1 MAVTFI
7 DLFAGIGGFHAAGES
22 FGWECVFA
30 NEMDPAAASVYE
42 QNWDLKALG
51 NIHEYT
57 RASKKGTIP
66 AHDVLFAG
74 FPCQP
79 FSKSG
84 KQKGMDEDRGSLFHD
99 IAFILEGKS
108 QSITT
113 IERLVLNVMQ
123 RMSGIAT
130 ETHRLT
136 QMIAHT
142 NCKLLDTRKTTPNF
156 RYFEKE
162 AVRIGGGY
170 NHRYALYDMILVKD
184 NHIDFAGGVKPAL
197 SKISEFIKERNLS
210 IKVEVE
216 TRNLEEVDE
225 VIETSVAFRIMLDNF
240 TPEKLREAVL
250 HINGR
255 VETEASGGIN
265 ENTLVS
271 YAETGVDFISMG
283 ALTHHVKSF
292 DLSLK
297 AIK

>member
-1 MAVTFI
+1 MNPFDFSSWLQSALQEDIGPGDYTTLATIPSSAMGKAQLIVKDNGVIAGVSIAEKIIHAFDPSLKVTT
-7 DLFAGIGGFHAAGES
+7 L
-22 FGWECVFA
+22 
-30 NEMDPAAASVYE
+30 
-42 QNWDLKALG
+42 
-51 NIHEYT
+51 IHDGDVV
-57 RASKKGTIP
+57 KKG
-66 AHDVLFAG
+66 
-74 FPCQP
+74 
-79 FSKSG
+79 
-84 KQKGMDEDRGSLFHD
+84 D
-99 IAFILEGKS
+99 IAFFVEGKS

-142 NCKLLDTRKTTPNF
+142 TCKLLDTRKTTPNF

-216 TRNLEEVDE
+216 TRNLDEVDQ
-225 VIETSVAFRIMLDNF
+225 VLETGIAFRIMLDNF
-240 TPEKLREAVL
+240 NPKKLREAVL

-271 YAETGVDFISMG
+271 YAETGVNYISMG

-297 AIK
+297 AI

>member
-1 MAVTFI
+1 MNAFDFDKWLAEALREDIGPGDFTTLATIPSDAIGKAQLIVKDNGVIAGLSIAEKIIHAFDPNLKVTTFI
-7 DLFAGIGGFHAAGES
+7 QDGAT
-22 FGWECVFA
+22 V
-30 NEMDPAAASVYE
+30 
-42 QNWDLKALG
+42 
-51 NIHEYT
+51 
-57 RASKKGTIP
+57 KKG
-66 AHDVLFAG
+66 
-74 FPCQP
+74 
-79 FSKSG
+79 
-84 KQKGMDEDRGSLFHD
+84 D
-99 IAFILEGKS
+99 IAFFVEGKS

-197 SKISEFIKERNLS
+197 SKISEFLKERNLS
-210 IKVEVE
+210 IQVEVE

-225 VIETSVAFRIMLDNF
+225 VIESGVAFRIMLDNF
-240 TPEKLREAVL
+240 TPQKLREAVL
-250 HINGR
+250 HIHGR

-265 ENTLVS
+265 ESTLVS

-297 AIK
+297 AVK

>member
-1 MAVTFI
+1 MNAFDFDKWLAEALNEDIGPGDFTTLATIPNNAIGKAQLIVKDNGIIAGVTIAEKIIHAFDSSLKVTTFI
-7 DLFAGIGGFHAAGES
+7 QDGAT
-22 FGWECVFA
+22 V
-30 NEMDPAAASVYE
+30 
-42 QNWDLKALG
+42 
-51 NIHEYT
+51 
-57 RASKKGTIP
+57 
-66 AHDVLFAG
+66 
-74 FPCQP
+74 
-79 FSKSG
+79 
-84 KQKGMDEDRGSLFHD
+84 QKGD

-136 QMIAHT
+136 KMIAHT

-225 VIETSVAFRIMLDNF
+225 VIETGVAFRIMLDNF
-240 TPEKLREAVL
+240 SPEKLREAVL

>member
-1 MAVTFI
+1 MNALDFETWLAEALKE
-7 DLFAGIGGFHAAGES
+7 DIGPGDFTTLA
-22 FGWECVFA
+22 
-30 NEMDPAAASVYE
+30 
-42 QNWDLKALG
+42 
-51 NIHEYT
+51 
-57 RASKKGTIP
+57 TIP
-66 AHDVLFAG
+66 DNAIGKAQLIVKDNGVLAG
-74 FPCQP
+74 VSIAEKIIHAFDPSLKMTTLLQD
-79 FSKSG
+79 G
-84 KQKGMDEDRGSLFHD
+84 AVVQKGD
-99 IAFILEGKS
+99 IAFYVEGKS

-197 SKISEFIKERNLS
+197 SKISEFIKERNLT

-216 TRNLEEVDE
+216 TRNLDEVDE
-225 VIETSVAFRIMLDNF
+225 VIETGVAFRIMLDNF

-250 HINGR
+250 YINGR

-271 YAETGVDFISMG
+271 YAETGVNYISMG

>member
-1 MAVTFI
+1 MNEFDFDKWLAEALREDIGPGDFTTLATIPSDAVGKAQLI
-7 DLFAGIGGFHAAGES
+7 VKDNGVLAGVSIAEKIIHA
-22 FGWECVFA
+22 F
-30 NEMDPAAASVYE
+30 DP
-42 QNWDLKALG
+42 DLKVTTLIQDG
-51 NIHEYT
+51 DIV
-57 RASKKGTIP
+57 KKG
-66 AHDVLFAG
+66 
-74 FPCQP
+74 
-79 FSKSG
+79 
-84 KQKGMDEDRGSLFHD
+84 D
-99 IAFILEGKS
+99 IAFYVEGKS

-197 SKISEFIKERNLS
+197 SKISEFLKERNLS
-210 IKVEVE
+210 IQVEVE

-225 VIETSVAFRIMLDNF
+225 VIETGVAFRIMLDNF
-240 TPEKLREAVL
+240 TPQNLREAVL
-250 HINGR
+250 HIHGK

-265 ENTLVS
+265 ESTLVS

-297 AIK
+297 AVK

>member
-1 MAVTFI
+1 MNAFDFDKWLAEALNEDIGPGDFTTLATIPDNALGKAQLIVKDNGILAGVTIAEKIIHAFDSSLKVTTFI
-7 DLFAGIGGFHAAGES
+7 QDGAT
-22 FGWECVFA
+22 V
-30 NEMDPAAASVYE
+30 
-42 QNWDLKALG
+42 
-51 NIHEYT
+51 
-57 RASKKGTIP
+57 
-66 AHDVLFAG
+66 
-74 FPCQP
+74 
-79 FSKSG
+79 
-84 KQKGMDEDRGSLFHD
+84 QKGD

-130 ETHRLT
+130 ETNRLV
-136 QMIAHT
+136 QMISHT

-225 VIETSVAFRIMLDNF
+225 VIETGVAFRIMLDNF
-240 TPEKLREAVL
+240 SPEKLREAVL

-265 ENTLVS
+265 ETTLVS
-271 YAETGVDFISMG
+271 YAETGVDYISMG

-297 AIK
+297 AVK

>member
-1 MAVTFI
+1 MNAFDFDKWLAEALNEDIGPGDFTTLATIPDNAIGKAQLIVKDNGILAGVTIAEKIIQAFDSSLKVTTFI
-7 DLFAGIGGFHAAGES
+7 QDGAT
-22 FGWECVFA
+22 V
-30 NEMDPAAASVYE
+30 
-42 QNWDLKALG
+42 
-51 NIHEYT
+51 
-57 RASKKGTIP
+57 
-66 AHDVLFAG
+66 
-74 FPCQP
+74 
-79 FSKSG
+79 
-84 KQKGMDEDRGSLFHD
+84 QKGD
-99 IAFILEGKS
+99 IAFIVEGKS

-136 QMIAHT
+136 QMILHT

-197 SKISEFIKERNLS
+197 SKISEFIKERNLT

-216 TRNLEEVDE
+216 TRNLDEVDE
-225 VIETSVAFRIMLDNF
+225 VIETGVAFRIMLDNF

-271 YAETGVDFISMG
+271 YAETGVDYISMG

>member
-1 MAVTFI
+1 MNPFDFETWLAEALRE
-7 DLFAGIGGFHAAGES
+7 DIGPGDFTTLA
-22 FGWECVFA
+22 
-30 NEMDPAAASVYE
+30 
-42 QNWDLKALG
+42 
-51 NIHEYT
+51 
-57 RASKKGTIP
+57 TIP
-66 AHDVLFAG
+66 DNDIGKAQLIVKDNGVLAG
-74 FPCQP
+74 VSIAEKIIHVFDPSLKMTTLLQD
-79 FSKSG
+79 G
-84 KQKGMDEDRGSLFHD
+84 ALVQKGD
-99 IAFILEGKS
+99 IAFYVEGKS

-136 QMIAHT
+136 EMIAHT
-142 NCKLLDTRKTTPNF
+142 SCKLLDTRKTTPNF

-162 AVRIGGGY
+162 AVRIGGGI

-184 NHIDFAGGVKPAL
+184 NHIDFSGGVKPAL
-197 SKISEFIKERNLS
+197 SKIELFLKEQNLDLK
-210 IKVEVE
+210 IEVE
-216 TRNLEEVDE
+216 TRNLKEIDE
-225 VIETSVAFRIMLDNF
+225 VLETGIAFRIMLDNF
-240 TPEKLREAVL
+240 SPDQIREAVQ

>member
-1 MAVTFI
+1 MNAFDFDKWLAEALNEDIGPGDFTTLATIPNNAIGKAQLIVKDNGIIAGVTIAEKIIHAFDSSLKVTTFI
-7 DLFAGIGGFHAAGES
+7 QDGAT
-22 FGWECVFA
+22 V
-30 NEMDPAAASVYE
+30 
-42 QNWDLKALG
+42 
-51 NIHEYT
+51 
-57 RASKKGTIP
+57 
-66 AHDVLFAG
+66 
-74 FPCQP
+74 
-79 FSKSG
+79 
-84 KQKGMDEDRGSLFHD
+84 QKGD

-197 SKISEFIKERNLS
+197 SKISEFIKERNLT

-216 TRNLEEVDE
+216 TRNLDEVDE
-225 VIETSVAFRIMLDNF
+225 VIETGVAFRIMLDNF

-271 YAETGVDFISMG
+271 YAETGVDYISMG

>member
-1 MAVTFI
+1 MNAFDFDKWLAEALNEDIGPGDFTTLATIPDNAIGKAQLIVKDNGILAGVTIAEKIIHAFDSSLKVTTFI
-7 DLFAGIGGFHAAGES
+7 QDGAT
-22 FGWECVFA
+22 V
-30 NEMDPAAASVYE
+30 
-42 QNWDLKALG
+42 
-51 NIHEYT
+51 
-57 RASKKGTIP
+57 
-66 AHDVLFAG
+66 
-74 FPCQP
+74 
-79 FSKSG
+79 
-84 KQKGMDEDRGSLFHD
+84 QKGD
-99 IAFILEGKS
+99 IAFIVEGKS

-136 QMIAHT
+136 QMILHT

-197 SKISEFIKERNLS
+197 SKISEFIKERNLT

-216 TRNLEEVDE
+216 TRNLDEVDE
-225 VIETSVAFRIMLDNF
+225 VIETGVAFRIMLDNF

-250 HINGR
+250 QINGR

-271 YAETGVDFISMG
+271 YAETGVDYISMG

>member
-1 MAVTFI
+1 MNAFDFDKWLAEALNEDIGPGDFTTLATIPNNAIGKAQLIVKDNGIIAGVTIAEKIIHAFDSSLKVTTFI
-7 DLFAGIGGFHAAGES
+7 QDGAT
-22 FGWECVFA
+22 V
-30 NEMDPAAASVYE
+30 
-42 QNWDLKALG
+42 
-51 NIHEYT
+51 
-57 RASKKGTIP
+57 
-66 AHDVLFAG
+66 
-74 FPCQP
+74 
-79 FSKSG
+79 
-84 KQKGMDEDRGSLFHD
+84 QKGD

-225 VIETSVAFRIMLDNF
+225 VIETGVAFRIMLDNF

>member
-1 MAVTFI
+1 MNPFDFSTWLQSALQEDIGPGDYTTLATIPENAIGKAQLIVKDNGVIAGVSIAEKIIYAFDPSLKVTT
-7 DLFAGIGGFHAAGES
+7 L
-22 FGWECVFA
+22 
-30 NEMDPAAASVYE
+30 
-42 QNWDLKALG
+42 
-51 NIHEYT
+51 IHDGDVV
-57 RASKKGTIP
+57 KKG
-66 AHDVLFAG
+66 
-74 FPCQP
+74 
-79 FSKSG
+79 
-84 KQKGMDEDRGSLFHD
+84 D
-99 IAFILEGKS
+99 IAFFVEGKS

-184 NHIDFAGGVKPAL
+184 NHIDFAGGVKTAL
-197 SKISEFIKERNLS
+197 SKISEFIQERNLS

-216 TRNLEEVDE
+216 TRNLDEVDQ
-225 VIETSVAFRIMLDNF
+225 VLETGIAFRIMLDNF
-240 TPEKLREAVL
+240 NPEKLREAVL

-271 YAETGVDFISMG
+271 YAETGVNYISMG

-297 AIK
+297 AI

>member
-1 MAVTFI
+1 MNAFDFDKWLAEALNEDIGPGDFTTLATIPNNAIGKAQLIVKDIGIISGVTIAEKIIHAFDSSLKVTTFI
-7 DLFAGIGGFHAAGES
+7 QDGAT
-22 FGWECVFA
+22 V
-30 NEMDPAAASVYE
+30 
-42 QNWDLKALG
+42 
-51 NIHEYT
+51 
-57 RASKKGTIP
+57 
-66 AHDVLFAG
+66 
-74 FPCQP
+74 
-79 FSKSG
+79 
-84 KQKGMDEDRGSLFHD
+84 QKGD

-225 VIETSVAFRIMLDNF
+225 VIETGVAFRIMLDNF

>member
-1 MAVTFI
+1 MNAFDFDKWLAEALNEDIGPGDFTTLATIPNNAIGKAQLIVKDNGIIAGVTIAEKIIHAFDSSLKVTTFI
-7 DLFAGIGGFHAAGES
+7 PDGAT
-22 FGWECVFA
+22 V
-30 NEMDPAAASVYE
+30 
-42 QNWDLKALG
+42 
-51 NIHEYT
+51 
-57 RASKKGTIP
+57 
-66 AHDVLFAG
+66 
-74 FPCQP
+74 
-79 FSKSG
+79 
-84 KQKGMDEDRGSLFHD
+84 QKGD

-225 VIETSVAFRIMLDNF
+225 VIETRVAFRIMLDNF

>member
-1 MAVTFI
+1 MNAFDFKTWLAEALKE
-7 DLFAGIGGFHAAGES
+7 DIGPGDFTTLA
-22 FGWECVFA
+22 
-30 NEMDPAAASVYE
+30 
-42 QNWDLKALG
+42 
-51 NIHEYT
+51 
-57 RASKKGTIP
+57 TIP
-66 AHDVLFAG
+66 DNAIGKAQLIVKDNGVLAG
-74 FPCQP
+74 VSIAEKIIHTFDPSLKMTTLLQD
-79 FSKSG
+79 G
-84 KQKGMDEDRGSLFHD
+84 AVVQKGD
-99 IAFILEGKS
+99 IAFYLEGKS

-197 SKISEFIKERNLS
+197 SKISEFIKERNLT

-216 TRNLEEVDE
+216 TRNLDEVDE
-225 VIETSVAFRIMLDNF
+225 VIETGVAFRIMLDNF
-240 TPEKLREAVL
+240 TPEKLHEAVL
-250 HINGR
+250 HIDGR

-271 YAETGVDFISMG
+271 YAETGVDYISMG

>member
-1 MAVTFI
+1 MNAFDFDKWLAEALNEDIGPGDFTTLATIPNNAIGKAQLIVKDNGIIAGVTIAEKIIHAFDSSLKVTTFI
-7 DLFAGIGGFHAAGES
+7 QDGAT
-22 FGWECVFA
+22 V
-30 NEMDPAAASVYE
+30 
-42 QNWDLKALG
+42 
-51 NIHEYT
+51 
-57 RASKKGTIP
+57 
-66 AHDVLFAG
+66 
-74 FPCQP
+74 
-79 FSKSG
+79 
-84 KQKGMDEDRGSLFHD
+84 QKGD

-225 VIETSVAFRIMLDNF
+225 VIETGVAFRIMLDNF

-255 VETEASGGIN
+255 VKTEASGGIN

>member
-1 MAVTFI
+1 MNAFDFETWLAEALKE
-7 DLFAGIGGFHAAGES
+7 DIGPGDFTTLA
-22 FGWECVFA
+22 
-30 NEMDPAAASVYE
+30 
-42 QNWDLKALG
+42 
-51 NIHEYT
+51 
-57 RASKKGTIP
+57 TIP
-66 AHDVLFAG
+66 DNAIGKAQLIVKDNGVLAG
-74 FPCQP
+74 VSIAEKIIHAFDPSLKMTTLLQD
-79 FSKSG
+79 G
-84 KQKGMDEDRGSLFHD
+84 AVVQKGD
-99 IAFILEGKS
+99 IAFYVEGKS

-197 SKISEFIKERNLS
+197 SKISEFIKERNLT

-216 TRNLEEVDE
+216 TRNLDEVDE
-225 VIETSVAFRIMLDNF
+225 VIETGVAFRIMLDNF
-240 TPEKLREAVL
+240 IPEKLREAVL
-250 HINGR
+250 HIDGR

-271 YAETGVDFISMG
+271 YAETGVDYISMG

>member
-1 MAVTFI
+1 MNAFDFDKWLTEALKEDIGPGDFTTLATIPNDAIGKAQLIVKDNGIIAGVTIAEKIIHAFDSNLKVTTFI
-7 DLFAGIGGFHAAGES
+7 EDGAE
-22 FGWECVFA
+22 V
-30 NEMDPAAASVYE
+30 
-42 QNWDLKALG
+42 
-51 NIHEYT
+51 
-57 RASKKGTIP
+57 KKG
-66 AHDVLFAG
+66 DV
-74 FPCQP
+74 
-79 FSKSG
+79 
-84 KQKGMDEDRGSLFHD
+84 
-99 IAFILEGKS
+99 AFIVEGKS

-136 QMIAHT
+136 QMISYT
-142 NCKLLDTRKTTPNF
+142 SCKLLDTRKTTPNF

-162 AVRIGGGY
+162 AVRIGGGC

-197 SKISEFIKERNLS
+197 SKISEFIKERNLT

-225 VIETSVAFRIMLDNF
+225 VIETGLAFRIMLDNF
-240 TPEKLREAVL
+240 TPERLKEAIL
-250 HINGR
+250 HINGK

>member
-1 MAVTFI
+1 MNPFDFDTWLHSALQEDIGPGDYTTLATIPDSATGKAQLIVKDNGVIAGITIAEKIIHAFDPSLKVTTFI
-7 DLFAGIGGFHAAGES
+7 HDGAA
-22 FGWECVFA
+22 V
-30 NEMDPAAASVYE
+30 
-42 QNWDLKALG
+42 
-51 NIHEYT
+51 
-57 RASKKGTIP
+57 KKG
-66 AHDVLFAG
+66 
-74 FPCQP
+74 
-79 FSKSG
+79 
-84 KQKGMDEDRGSLFHD
+84 D
-99 IAFILEGKS
+99 IAFIVEGKS

-136 QMIAHT
+136 QMMAHT
-142 NCKLLDTRKTTPNF
+142 TCKLLDTRKTTPNF

-216 TRNLEEVDE
+216 TRNIEEVDE
-225 VIETSVAFRIMLDNF
+225 VIEAGVAFRIMLDNF

-271 YAETGVDFISMG
+271 YAETGVNYISMG

>member
-1 MAVTFI
+1 MNVFDFDNWLAEALKEDIGPGDFTTLATIPNDAIGKAQLIVK
-7 DLFAGIGGFHAAGES
+7 DNGVLAGIAIAEKIIHA
-22 FGWECVFA
+22 F
-30 NEMDPAAASVYE
+30 DPS
-42 QNWDLKALG
+42 LKITTLLQDG
-51 NIHEYT
+51 T
-57 RASKKGTIP
+57 LVKKG
-66 AHDVLFAG
+66 
-74 FPCQP
+74 
-79 FSKSG
+79 
-84 KQKGMDEDRGSLFHD
+84 D
-99 IAFILEGKS
+99 IAFYVEGKS

-136 QMIAHT
+136 KMIAHT

-162 AVRIGGGY
+162 AVRIGGGV

-184 NHIDFAGGVKPAL
+184 NHIDFSGGVKPAL
-197 SKISEFIKERNLS
+197 SKIESFMKEQNLDLK
-210 IKVEVE
+210 IEVE
-216 TRNLEEVDE
+216 TRNLQEIEEVL
-225 VIETSVAFRIMLDNF
+225 ETGIAFRIMLDNF
-240 TPEKLREAVL
+240 SPDQIREAVSF
-250 HINGR
+250 INGR

>member
-1 MAVTFI
+1 MNAF
-7 DLFAGIGGFHAAGES
+7 DFESWLAEALKEDIGPGDFTTLA
-22 FGWECVFA
+22 
-30 NEMDPAAASVYE
+30 
-42 QNWDLKALG
+42 
-51 NIHEYT
+51 
-57 RASKKGTIP
+57 TIP
-66 AHDVLFAG
+66 DNAIGKAQLIVKDNGVLAG
-74 FPCQP
+74 VSIAEKIIHAFDPSLKMTTLLQD
-79 FSKSG
+79 G
-84 KQKGMDEDRGSLFHD
+84 ALVQKGD
-99 IAFILEGKS
+99 IAFYVEGKS

-142 NCKLLDTRKTTPNF
+142 SCKLLDTRKTTPNF

-162 AVRIGGGY
+162 AVRIGGGI

-184 NHIDFAGGVKPAL
+184 NHIDFSGGVKPAL
-197 SKISEFIKERNLS
+197 SKIESFLKEQNLDLK
-210 IKVEVE
+210 IEVE
-216 TRNLEEVDE
+216 TRNLKEIDE
-225 VIETSVAFRIMLDNF
+225 VLETGIAFRIMLDNF
-240 TPEKLREAVL
+240 SPDQIREAVQ

-297 AIK
+297 AVK

>member
-1 MAVTFI
+1 MNAFDFDKWLAEALNEDIGPGDFTTLATIPDSAIGKAQLIVKDNRIIAGVTIAEKIIHAFDSSLKVTTFI
-7 DLFAGIGGFHAAGES
+7 QDGAT
-22 FGWECVFA
+22 V
-30 NEMDPAAASVYE
+30 
-42 QNWDLKALG
+42 
-51 NIHEYT
+51 
-57 RASKKGTIP
+57 
-66 AHDVLFAG
+66 
-74 FPCQP
+74 
-79 FSKSG
+79 
-84 KQKGMDEDRGSLFHD
+84 QKGD

-162 AVRIGGGY
+162 AVRIGGGS

-225 VIETSVAFRIMLDNF
+225 VIETGVAFRIMLDNF

-250 HINGR
+250 LINGR

>member
-1 MAVTFI
+1 MNAFDFDTWLAEALKE
-7 DLFAGIGGFHAAGES
+7 DIGPGDFTTLA
-22 FGWECVFA
+22 
-30 NEMDPAAASVYE
+30 
-42 QNWDLKALG
+42 
-51 NIHEYT
+51 
-57 RASKKGTIP
+57 TIP
-66 AHDVLFAG
+66 DNAIGKAQLIVKDNGVLAG
-74 FPCQP
+74 VSIAEKIIHVFDPSLKMTTLLQD
-79 FSKSG
+79 G
-84 KQKGMDEDRGSLFHD
+84 ALVQKGD
-99 IAFILEGKS
+99 IAFYVEGKS

-136 QMIAHT
+136 EMIAHT
-142 NCKLLDTRKTTPNF
+142 SCKLLDTRKTTPNF

-162 AVRIGGGY
+162 AVRIGGGI

-184 NHIDFAGGVKPAL
+184 NHIDFSGGVKPAL
-197 SKISEFIKERNLS
+197 SKIELFLKEQNLDLK
-210 IKVEVE
+210 IEVE
-216 TRNLEEVDE
+216 TRNLKEIDE
-225 VIETSVAFRIMLDNF
+225 VLETGIAFRIMLDNF
-240 TPEKLREAVL
+240 SPDQIREAVQ

>member
-1 MAVTFI
+1 MNAFDFDKWLAEALNEDIGPGDFTTLATIPNNAIGKAQLIVKDIGIIAGVAIAEKIVHAFDSSLKVTTFI
-7 DLFAGIGGFHAAGES
+7 QDGAT
-22 FGWECVFA
+22 V
-30 NEMDPAAASVYE
+30 
-42 QNWDLKALG
+42 
-51 NIHEYT
+51 
-57 RASKKGTIP
+57 
-66 AHDVLFAG
+66 
-74 FPCQP
+74 
-79 FSKSG
+79 
-84 KQKGMDEDRGSLFHD
+84 QKGD

-225 VIETSVAFRIMLDNF
+225 VIETGVAFRIMLDNF

-265 ENTLVS
+265 ETTLVS
-271 YAETGVDFISMG
+271 YAETGVNFISMG

>member
-1 MAVTFI
+1 MNAFDFDKWLEEALKEDIGPGDFTTLATIPDNAIGKAQLIVKDNGILAGVTIATKIIHAFDSTLKVTTFI
-7 DLFAGIGGFHAAGES
+7 EDGAE
-22 FGWECVFA
+22 V
-30 NEMDPAAASVYE
+30 
-42 QNWDLKALG
+42 
-51 NIHEYT
+51 
-57 RASKKGTIP
+57 KKG
-66 AHDVLFAG
+66 
-74 FPCQP
+74 
-79 FSKSG
+79 
-84 KQKGMDEDRGSLFHD
+84 D
-99 IAFILEGKS
+99 IAFIVEGKS

-136 QMIAHT
+136 RMIAHT
-142 NCKLLDTRKTTPNF
+142 HCKLLDTRKTTPNF

-225 VIETSVAFRIMLDNF
+225 VIETGIAFRIMLDNF
-240 TPEKLREAVL
+240 TPEKLREAVA

-271 YAETGVDFISMG
+271 YAETGVDYISMG

-297 AIK
+297 AFK

>member
-1 MAVTFI
+1 MNAFDFDKWLAEALREDIGPGDFTTLATIPSDAIGKAQLIVKDNGVIAGLSIAEKIIHAFDPNLKVTTFI
-7 DLFAGIGGFHAAGES
+7 QDGAT
-22 FGWECVFA
+22 V
-30 NEMDPAAASVYE
+30 
-42 QNWDLKALG
+42 
-51 NIHEYT
+51 
-57 RASKKGTIP
+57 KKG
-66 AHDVLFAG
+66 
-74 FPCQP
+74 
-79 FSKSG
+79 
-84 KQKGMDEDRGSLFHD
+84 D
-99 IAFILEGKS
+99 IAFFVEGKS

-130 ETHRLT
+130 ETHRLS

-142 NCKLLDTRKTTPNF
+142 SCKLLDTRKTTPNF

-197 SKISEFIKERNLS
+197 SKISEFLKERNLS
-210 IKVEVE
+210 IQVEVE

-225 VIETSVAFRIMLDNF
+225 VIELGVAFRIMLDNF
-240 TPEKLREAVL
+240 TPQKLREAVL
-250 HINGR
+250 HIHGR

-265 ENTLVS
+265 ESTLVS
-271 YAETGVDFISMG
+271 YAETGVDYISMG

-297 AIK
+297 AVK

>member
-1 MAVTFI
+1 MNAFDFDKWLAEALREDIGPGDYTTLATVPSNAVGKAQLI
-7 DLFAGIGGFHAAGES
+7 VKDNGVLAGVSIAEKIIHA
-22 FGWECVFA
+22 F
-30 NEMDPAAASVYE
+30 DP
-42 QNWDLKALG
+42 DLKVTTLIQDG
-51 NIHEYT
+51 DIV
-57 RASKKGTIP
+57 KKG
-66 AHDVLFAG
+66 
-74 FPCQP
+74 
-79 FSKSG
+79 
-84 KQKGMDEDRGSLFHD
+84 D
-99 IAFILEGKS
+99 IAFFVEGKS

-142 NCKLLDTRKTTPNF
+142 TCKLLDTRKTTPNF

-197 SKISEFIKERNLS
+197 SKISEFLKERNLS
-210 IKVEVE
+210 IQVEVE

-225 VIETSVAFRIMLDNF
+225 VIETGVAFRIMLDNF
-240 TPEKLREAVL
+240 TPQNLREAVL
-250 HINGR
+250 HIHGK

-265 ENTLVS
+265 ESTLVS

-297 AIK
+297 AVK

>member
-1 MAVTFI
+1 MNAFDFDKWLAEALNEDIGPGDFTTLATIPDNAIGKAQLIVKDNGILAGVTIAEKIIHAFDSSLKVTTFI
-7 DLFAGIGGFHAAGES
+7 QDGAT
-22 FGWECVFA
+22 V
-30 NEMDPAAASVYE
+30 
-42 QNWDLKALG
+42 
-51 NIHEYT
+51 
-57 RASKKGTIP
+57 
-66 AHDVLFAG
+66 
-74 FPCQP
+74 
-79 FSKSG
+79 
-84 KQKGMDEDRGSLFHD
+84 QKGD
-99 IAFILEGKS
+99 IAFIVEGKS

-136 QMIAHT
+136 QMILHT

-197 SKISEFIKERNLS
+197 SKISEFIKERNLT

-216 TRNLEEVDE
+216 TRNLDEVDE
-225 VIETSVAFRIMLDNF
+225 VIETGVAFRIMLDNF

-271 YAETGVDFISMG
+271 YAETGVDYISMG